1 MLRIIIWREFL
12 ANILTLRFLLGLI
25 ICTGLV
31 SLNTWVLVRS
41 YKHRLQDYRRA
52 VDANTNEVRNIQVYS
67 ELSYRHSPRAEKN
80 PPLLSILNEGLGG
93 RLGNSVKVS
102 HVVVPV
108 KATHHGSD
116 NPYLVVFP
124 RIDLTLVFQIV
135 ISLLAFLFSYDAIAG
150 ERQSGTLAV
159 VLSNPVPRGKLLFG
173 KYLGGIVSLA
183 IPLVFSL
190 LVALLF
196 VFLSPYVVISVSD
209 WARIAIF
216 CLVSLIYMSVFFT
229 LGMLFSTWVGRT
241 TTALILTMFFWVLF
255 VLIFPRA
262 SAFVVSKLLPIKSDA
277 HVSTE
282 GYIHLLSSKRGGLS
296 QHRLHESWQN
306 FKRELEDFKK
316 KRDFELVFNGMT
328 GSWALIGHEY
338 SGSFS
343 GPADQLPTFHEF
355 LNFQEELNIQYA
367 DEVGRLRK
375 EYLIQNPIRQAK
387 LSQQISSFSPAAVYW
402 DATAILAGTD
412 LDSHLR
418 FLDEARQYRLEL
430 IQYLRDQNAFASE
443 AWYNPEAFA
452 KIGGED
458 IPLFRERSQS
468 LSAILSRMSFN
479 VGVLI
484 LLNAVFF
491 LLTYLLFLRSDVS

>member
-12 ANILTLRFLLGLI
+12 ANILTLRFLLGLV
-25 ICTGLV
+25 ICAGLV

-41 YKHRLQDYRRA
+41 YTHRLGDYRRA
-52 VDANTNEVRNIQVYS
+52 VDANTNEVRNIQTYS
-67 ELSYRHSPRAEKN
+67 QISYSHSPSAEKK

-108 KATHHGSD
+108 KTTQHGSD

-124 RIDLTLVFQIV
+124 RTDLTLVFQIV

-150 ERQSGTLAV
+150 ERQSGTLAL
-159 VLSNPVPRGKLLFG
+159 VLSNPIPRGKLLFG
-173 KYLGGIVSLA
+173 KYLGGILSLT

-190 LVALLF
+190 LVAMLF

-209 WARIAIF
+209 WARIGIF

-262 SAFVVSKLLPIKSDA
+262 SAFTVSKLIPIKSED
-277 HVSTE
+277 HVSFE
-282 GYIHLLSSKRGGLS
+282 SYFRLMFSKREDPS
-296 QHRLHESWQN
+296 QHQLHELSRN
-306 FKRELEDFKK
+306 FERELEDFKK
-316 KRDFELVFNGMT
+316 KRHFKLLFNGSM
-328 GSWALIGHEY
+328 SSYSLMGHEY
-338 SGSFS
+338 VGSLV
-343 GPADQLPTFHEF
+343 GAPNQLPTFHEF
-355 LNFQEELNIQYA
+355 LEFQEELNIQYA

-375 EYLIQNPIRQAK
+375 EFLIQNPIRQAK
-387 LSQQISSFSPAAVYW
+387 LTQQISSFSPASVYW
-402 DATAILAGTD
+402 YATAILAGTD
-412 LDSHLR
+412 LDSHLK
-418 FLDEARQYRLEL
+418 FLDEARQYRRGL
-430 IQYLRDQNAFASE
+430 IRYLRDQNVFASE
-443 AWYNPEAFA
+443 AWYNPEAFT
-452 KIGGED
+452 KIDAGGL
-458 IPLFRERSQS
+458 PLFRERPES
-468 LSAILSRMSFN
+468 LSTILSRMSFN

-484 LLNAVFF
+484 LLNVVFF

>member
-41 YKHRLQDYRRA
+41 YKHRLGDYRRA
-52 VDANTNEVRNIQVYS
+52 VDANTNEVRKIQTYS
-67 ELSYRHSPRAEKN
+67 QLSYSRSSRAEKK
-80 PPLLSILNEGLGG
+80 PPLLSILNEGLEG
-93 RLGNSVKVS
+93 RLGNNVKVS
-102 HVVVPV
+102 HVVTPV
-108 KATHHGSD
+108 NATQHGSD

-124 RIDLTLVFQIV
+124 RTDLTFVFQIV

-150 ERQSGTLAV
+150 ERQNGTLAL
-159 VLSNPVPRGKLLFG
+159 VLSNPIPRSKLLFG
-173 KYLGGIVSLA
+173 KYLGGILSLTV
-183 IPLVFSL
+183 PLVFSL

-196 VFLSPYVVISVSD
+196 IFLSPHVVISASD
-209 WARIAIF
+209 WARIGIF

-262 SAFVVSKLLPIKSDA
+262 SAFAVSKLIPIKSEE
-277 HVSTE
+277 HVSFE
-282 GYIHLLSSKRGGLS
+282 SYFRLLFSKREDPS
-296 QHRLHESWQN
+296 QHRLHELSQN
-306 FKRELEDFKK
+306 FERELEDFK
-316 KRDFELVFNGMT
+316 LLFNGSM
-328 GSWALIGHEY
+328 SSYALMGHEY
-338 SGSFS
+338 IGSFF
-343 GPADQLPTFHEF
+343 GPPDQLPTFHEF
-355 LNFQEELNIQYA
+355 LQFQEELNIQYA

-387 LSQQISSFSPAAVYW
+387 LTQQISSFSPAAVYW
-402 DATAILAGTD
+402 HATAILTGTD

-418 FLDEARQYRLEL
+418 FLDEARQYRREL
-430 IQYLRDQNAFASE
+430 IRYLRNQNAFESE
-443 AWYNPEAFA
+443 AWYNPEAFT

-458 IPLFRERSQS
+458 IPLFRERPES

-484 LLNAVFF
+484 LLNVVFF

>member
-41 YKHRLQDYRRA
+41 YKHRLGDYRRA
-52 VDANTNEVRNIQVYS
+52 VDANTNEVRKIQTYS
-67 ELSYRHSPRAEKN
+67 QLSYSRSSRAEKK
-80 PPLLSILNEGLGG
+80 PPLLSILNEGLEG

-102 HVVVPV
+102 HVVTPV
-108 KATHHGSD
+108 NATQHGSD

-124 RIDLTLVFQIV
+124 RTDLTFVFQIV
-135 ISLLAFLFSYDAIAG
+135 ISLLAFLFSYDTIAG
-150 ERQSGTLAV
+150 ERQNGTLAL
-159 VLSNPVPRGKLLFG
+159 VLSNPIPRSKLLFG
-173 KYLGGIVSLA
+173 KYLGGILSLSV
-183 IPLVFSL
+183 PLVFSL

-196 VFLSPYVVISVSD
+196 IFLSPHVVISASD
-209 WARIAIF
+209 WARIGIF

-229 LGMLFSTWVGRT
+229 LGMLFSTWVGRA

-262 SAFVVSKLLPIKSDA
+262 SAFAVSKLLPIKSDA
-277 HVSTE
+277 HVSFE
-282 GYIHLLSSKRGGLS
+282 SYFRSLWSKRGDLS
-296 QHRLHESWQN
+296 QHRLHELWQN
-306 FKRELEDFKK
+306 FNRKLEDFKK
-316 KRDFELVFNGMT
+316 KRDFKLVFNGGT
-328 GSWALIGHEY
+328 NFHTLQGHEY
-338 SGSFS
+338 VGSFA
-343 GPADQLPTFHEF
+343 GPPDQLPTFHEF
-355 LNFQEELNIQYA
+355 LKFQEELNIQYA
-367 DEVGRLRK
+367 DEVGRIRR

-387 LSQQISSFSPAAVYW
+387 LTQQISSFSPAAVYW
-402 DATAILAGTD
+402 HATAILAGTD

-418 FLDEARQYRLEL
+418 FLDEARQYRREL
-430 IQYLRDQNAFASE
+430 IRYLRDQNAFESE
-443 AWYNPEAFA
+443 AWYNPEAFT

-458 IPLFRERSQS
+458 IPLFRERPES

-484 LLNAVFF
+484 LLNVVFF

>member
-12 ANILTLRFLLGLI
+12 ANIITLRFLLGLT

-41 YKHRLQDYRRA
+41 YTHRLGDYRRA
-52 VDANTNEVRNIQVYS
+52 VDANTNEVRNIQTYS
-67 ELSYRHSPRAEKN
+67 QLSYSRSPSAEKK
-80 PPLLSILNEGLGG
+80 PTLLSILNEGLEG

-102 HVVVPV
+102 HAVVPV
-108 KATHHGSD
+108 KATQHGSD

-124 RIDLTLVFQIV
+124 RTDLTFVFQIV

-150 ERQSGTLAV
+150 ERQNGTLAL
-159 VLSNPVPRGKLLFG
+159 VLSNPIPRSKLLFG
-173 KYLGGIVSLA
+173 KYLGGILSLTV
-183 IPLVFSL
+183 PLVFSL

-196 VFLSPYVVISVSD
+196 IFLSPHVVISASD
-209 WARIAIF
+209 WARIGIF

-229 LGMLFSTWVGRT
+229 LGMLFSTWIGRAM
-241 TTALILTMFFWVLF
+241 TALILTLFFWVLF
-255 VLIFPRA
+255 VLIFPGA
-262 SAFVVSKLLPIKSDA
+262 SAFAVSKLLPIKSDA
-277 HVSTE
+277 HLSTK
-282 GYIHLLSSKRGGLS
+282 GYIHLLLSKRGDLS

-328 GSWALIGHEY
+328 GSWALIGHEF
-338 SGSFS
+338 SGSFF
-343 GPADQLPTFHEF
+343 GPPDQLPTFHEF
-355 LNFQEELNIQYA
+355 LKFQEELNIQYA

-387 LSQQISSFSPAAVYW
+387 LTQQISSFSPAALYW
-402 DATAILAGTD
+402 HATAILAGTD

-418 FLDEARQYRLEL
+418 FLDEARQYRREL
-430 IQYLRDQNAFASE
+430 IRYLRDQNVFASE
-443 AWYNPEAFA
+443 AWYNSVAFK
-452 KIGGED
+452 KIGARD
-458 IPLFRERSQS
+458 IPLFREHPES
-468 LSAILSRMSFN
+468 LSAILSRLSFN

-484 LLNAVFF
+484 LLNVVFF

>member
-31 SLNTWVLVRS
+31 CLNTWVLVRS
-41 YKHRLQDYRRA
+41 YTHRLDDYRRA
-52 VDANTNEVRNIQVYS
+52 VDANTNEVRNIQTYS
-67 ELSYRHSPRAEKN
+67 QISYRHSPSAEKK

-108 KATHHGSD
+108 KTTQHGSD

-124 RIDLTLVFQIV
+124 RTDLTLVFQIV

-150 ERQSGTLAV
+150 ERQSGTLAL
-159 VLSNPVPRGKLLFG
+159 VLSNPIPRGKLLFG
-173 KYLGGIVSLA
+173 KYLGGILSLT

-190 LVALLF
+190 LVAMLF

-209 WARIAIF
+209 WGRIGIF

-262 SAFVVSKLLPIKSDA
+262 SAFAVSKLLPIKSDA
-277 HVSTE
+277 HVSNE
-282 GYIHLLSSKRGGLS
+282 GYIHLLSSKRGDPSL
-296 QHRLHESWQN
+296 HRLHELWEN
-306 FKRELEDFKK
+306 FMRELEDFKK
-316 KRDFELVFNGMT
+316 KRDFELSFNGFT
-328 GSWALIGHEY
+328 GSWTLICHQY
-338 SGSFS
+338 IGSFA
-343 GPADQLPTFHEF
+343 GPPDQLPTFHNF
-355 LNFQEELNIQYA
+355 LQFQEELNIQYA
-367 DEVGRLRK
+367 DDVGRLRK

-387 LSQQISSFSPAAVYW
+387 LTQQISSFSPAAVYW
-402 DATAILAGTD
+402 HATAILAGTD

-418 FLDEARQYRLEL
+418 FLDEARQYRREL
-430 IQYLRDQNAFASE
+430 IRYLRDQNAFASE
-443 AWYNPEAFA
+443 AWYNPEAFT
-452 KIGGED
+452 KMGTYD
-458 IPLFRERSQS
+458 IPLFREDPES
-468 LSAILSRMSFN
+468 LSAILSRMSLN

-484 LLNAVFF
+484 LLNMVFF

>member
-1 MLRIIIWREFL
+1 M
-12 ANILTLRFLLGLI
+12 
-25 ICTGLV
+25 
-31 SLNTWVLVRS
+31 RS
-41 YKHRLQDYRRA
+41 YTHRLGDYRRA
-52 VDANTNEVRNIQVYS
+52 VDANTDEVRKIQTYS
-67 ELSYRHSPRAEKN
+67 QLSYSRSSRAEKKS
-80 PPLLSILNEGLGG
+80 PLLSILNEGLEG

-102 HVVVPV
+102 HVVTPV
-108 KATHHGSD
+108 NATQHGSD

-124 RIDLTLVFQIV
+124 RTDLTFVFQIV

-150 ERQSGTLAV
+150 ERQNGTLAL
-159 VLSNPVPRGKLLFG
+159 VLSNPIPRSKLLFG
-173 KYLGGIVSLA
+173 KYLGGILSLTV
-183 IPLVFSL
+183 PLVFSL

-196 VFLSPYVVISVSD
+196 IFLSPHVVISASD
-209 WARIAIF
+209 WARIGIF

-262 SAFVVSKLLPIKSDA
+262 SAFAVSKLLPIKSDA

-282 GYIHLLSSKRGGLS
+282 GYIHSLLSKREDLS

-306 FKRELEDFKK
+306 FERELEDFKK
-316 KRDFELVFNGMT
+316 KRDFQLSFNGST
-328 GSWALIGHEY
+328 GSWTLRGHEY
-338 SGSFS
+338 VGSFA
-343 GPADQLPTFHEF
+343 GPPNQLPTFHDF
-355 LNFQEELNIQYA
+355 LQFQEELNIQYA
-367 DEVGRLRK
+367 DDVGRIRR

-387 LSQQISSFSPAAVYW
+387 LTQHISSFSPAAVYW
-402 DATAILAGTD
+402 HATAILAGTD

-418 FLDEARQYRLEL
+418 FLDEARQYRREL
-430 IQYLRDQNAFASE
+430 IRYLRDQNAFESE
-443 AWYNPEAFA
+443 AWYNPEAFT

-458 IPLFRERSQS
+458 IPLFRERPES

-484 LLNAVFF
+484 LLNVVFF

>member
-25 ICTGLV
+25 ICAGLV

-41 YKHRLQDYRRA
+41 YTHRLGDYRRA
-52 VDANTNEVRNIQVYS
+52 VEANTNEVCNIRAYS
-67 ELSYRHSPRAEKN
+67 ELSYRHSPRAEKK
-80 PPLLSILNEGLGG
+80 PPLLSILNEGLGK

-108 KATHHGSD
+108 KTTQHGSD

-124 RIDLTLVFQIV
+124 RTDLTLVFQIV

-150 ERQSGTLAV
+150 ERQSGTLAL
-159 VLSNPVPRGKLLFG
+159 VLSNAIPRGKLLLG
-173 KYLGGIVSLA
+173 KYLGGILSLT

-196 VFLSPYVVISVSD
+196 VFLSPHAVISLSD
-209 WARIAIF
+209 WGRIGIF

-262 SAFVVSKLLPIKSDA
+262 SAFAVSKLLPIKSDA
-277 HVSTE
+277 HVSNE
-282 GYIHLLSSKRGGLS
+282 GYIHLLSSKRGDPSL
-296 QHRLHESWQN
+296 HRLHELWEN
-306 FKRELEDFKK
+306 FMRELEDFKK
-316 KRDFELVFNGMT
+316 KRDFELSFNGST
-328 GSWALIGHEY
+328 GSWTLICHEY

-343 GPADQLPTFHEF
+343 GPPDQLPTFHEF

-387 LSQQISSFSPAAVYW
+387 LTQQISSFSPASVYW
-402 DATAILAGTD
+402 HATAILTGTD

-418 FLDEARQYRLEL
+418 FLDDARQYRLEL
-430 IQYLRDQNAFASE
+430 IRYLRDQNAFESE
-443 AWYNPEAFA
+443 AWYNLEAFK
-452 KIGGED
+452 KINTGD
-458 IPLFRERSQS
+458 IPIFRERPES
-468 LSAILSRMSFN
+468 LSAILSRMSLS

-484 LLNAVFF
+484 LLNVVFF
-491 LLTYLLFLRSDVS
+491 LLTYLLFLKSDVN

>member
-12 ANILTLRFLLGLI
+12 ANTLTLRFLLGLI
-25 ICTGLV
+25 ICIGLV

-41 YKHRLQDYRRA
+41 YTHRLGDYRRA

-67 ELSYRHSPRAEKN
+67 ELSYRHSPRAERR
-80 PPLLSILNEGLGG
+80 PTLLNILNEGLGG

-108 KATHHGSD
+108 KTTQHGSD

-124 RIDLTLVFQIV
+124 RTDLTLVFQIV

-150 ERQSGTLAV
+150 ERQSGTLAL
-159 VLSNPVPRGKLLFG
+159 VLSNPTPRGKLLFG
-173 KYLGGIVSLA
+173 KYLGGILSLT

-196 VFLSPYVVISVSD
+196 IFLSPHISISASD
-209 WARIAIF
+209 WGRIGIF

-229 LGMLFSTWVGRT
+229 LGMLFSAWVGRT

-282 GYIHLLSSKRGGLS
+282 GYIHLLSSKRGDLS
-296 QHRLHESWQN
+296 QHRLHESWEN
-306 FKRELEDFKK
+306 FERELEDFKK
-316 KRDFELVFNGMT
+316 KRDFELSFNGST
-328 GSWALIGHEY
+328 GSFTLICHEY
-338 SGSFS
+338 TGSFS
-343 GPADQLPTFHEF
+343 GPPDQLPTFHEF
-355 LNFQEELNIQYA
+355 LRFQEELNIQYA
-367 DEVGRLRK
+367 DEVGRLRR

-387 LSQQISSFSPAAVYW
+387 LTQQISSFSPAMVYW

-412 LDSHLR
+412 LDSHLK
-418 FLDEARQYRLEL
+418 FLYEARQYRLEL
-430 IQYLRDQNAFASE
+430 IQFLRDQNAFASK
-443 AWYNPEAFA
+443 AWYNPEAFK
-452 KIGGED
+452 KIDTGD
-458 IPLFRERSQS
+458 IPLFRERPQS
-468 LSAILSRMSFN
+468 LSAILSRMSLN
-479 VGVLI
+479 VGVLM
-484 LLNAVFF
+484 LLNVVFF
-491 LLTYLLFLRSDVS
+491 LLTYLLFLRSDVR

>member
-25 ICTGLV
+25 ICIGLV

-41 YKHRLQDYRRA
+41 YTHRLQDYRRA

-67 ELSYRHSPRAEKN
+67 ELSFRHSPRAEKK
-80 PPLLSILNEGLGG
+80 PPLLSIFNEGLAE
-93 RLGNSVKVS
+93 RLGNSVEVS
-102 HVVVPV
+102 HTLVPV
-108 KATHHGSD
+108 KATQHGSD

-124 RIDLTLVFQIV
+124 RTDLTLVFQIV

-150 ERQSGTLAV
+150 ERQSGTLAL
-159 VLSNPVPRGKLLFG
+159 VLSNAIPRGKLLFG
-173 KYLGGIVSLA
+173 KYLGGILSLT

-196 VFLSPYVVISVSD
+196 IFLSPHVSISVSD
-209 WARIAIF
+209 WARIGIF

-229 LGMLFSTWVGRT
+229 LGMLFSTRVGRA
-241 TTALILTMFFWVLF
+241 TTALIPIMIFWALF

-262 SAFVVSKLLPIKSDA
+262 SAFAVSKLLPIKSDA
-277 HVSTE
+277 HVSFE
-282 GYIHLLSSKRGGLS
+282 SYFRSFWSKRGDLS
-296 QHRLHESWQN
+296 QHRLHELWEN
-306 FKRELEDFKK
+306 FERELEDFKK
-316 KRDFELVFNGMT
+316 KRDFKLVFNGGT
-328 GSWALIGHEY
+328 NFRALQGHEY
-338 SGSFS
+338 VGSFA
-343 GPADQLPTFHEF
+343 GPPDQLPTFHDF
-355 LNFQEELNIQYA
+355 LQFQEELNIQYA
-367 DEVGRLRK
+367 DEVGRIRR

-387 LSQQISSFSPAAVYW
+387 LTQQISSFSPAAVYW
-402 DATAILAGTD
+402 HATAILTGTD

-418 FLDEARQYRLEL
+418 FLDEARQYRREL
-430 IQYLRDQNAFASE
+430 IRYLRDQNAFESE
-443 AWYNPEAFA
+443 AWYNPEAFK
-452 KIGGED
+452 KIDARD
-458 IPLFRERSQS
+458 IPLFREHPES

-484 LLNAVFF
+484 LLNVVFF

>member
-31 SLNTWVLVRS
+31 SLNTWVLLRS
-41 YKHRLQDYRRA
+41 YTHRLGDYRRA
-52 VDANTNEVRNIQVYS
+52 VDANTNEVRNIQTYS
-67 ELSYRHSPRAEKN
+67 QISYSHSPSAEKK
-80 PPLLSILNEGLGG
+80 PTLLSILNEGLEG

-108 KATHHGSD
+108 KTTQHGSD

-124 RIDLTLVFQIV
+124 RTDLTLVFQIV

-150 ERQSGTLAV
+150 ERQSGTLAL
-159 VLSNPVPRGKLLFG
+159 VLSNPTPRGKLLFG
-173 KYLGGIVSLA
+173 KYLGGILSLT

-196 VFLSPYVVISVSD
+196 IFLSPHVSISASD
-209 WARIAIF
+209 WGRIGIF
-216 CLVSLIYMSVFFT
+216 CLVSLIYLSVFFT

-241 TTALILTMFFWVLF
+241 ATALILAMFFWVSF

-262 SAFVVSKLLPIKSDA
+262 SAFAVSKLIPIKSED
-277 HVSTE
+277 HISFE
-282 GYIHLLSSKRGGLS
+282 SYFRLLFSKREDPS
-296 QHRLHESWQN
+296 QHRLNELSQN
-306 FKRELEDFKK
+306 FERELEDFKE
-316 KRDFELVFNGMT
+316 KRDFELSFNGSM
-328 GSWALIGHEY
+328 SSYALMGHEY
-338 SGSFS
+338 VGSLV
-343 GPADQLPTFHEF
+343 GAPNQLPTFHEF
-355 LNFQEELNIQYA
+355 LKFQEELNIQYA

-375 EYLIQNPIRQAK
+375 EFLIQNPIRQAK
-387 LSQQISSFSPAAVYW
+387 LTRQISSFSPASVYW
-402 DATAILAGTD
+402 HATAILSGTD

-418 FLDEARQYRLEL
+418 FLDEVRQYRYEL
-430 IQYLRDQNAFASE
+430 IHFLREQNAYESE
-443 AWYNPEAFA
+443 AWYNPEAFK
-452 KIGGED
+452 KIDTGD
-458 IPLFRERSQS
+458 IPLFRERPQS

-479 VGVLI
+479 VGVLM
-484 LLNAVFF
+484 LLNVVFF

>member
-1 MLRIIIWREFL
+1 MLGIIIWREFL
-12 ANILTLRFLLGLI
+12 ANVLTLRFLLGLI
-25 ICTGLV
+25 ICAGLV

-41 YKHRLQDYRRA
+41 YTHRLGDYRRA
-52 VDANTNEVRNIQVYS
+52 VEANTNEVRNIRAYS
-67 ELSYRHSPRAEKN
+67 ELSYRHSPRAEKK
-80 PPLLSILNEGLGG
+80 PPLLSVLNEGLGG

-108 KATHHGSD
+108 KARQHGSD

-150 ERQSGTLAV
+150 ERQSGTLAL
-159 VLSNPVPRGKLLFG
+159 VLSNPIPRGKLLAG
-173 KYLGGIVSLA
+173 KYLGGILSLT

-196 VFLSPYVVISVSD
+196 LFLSPYVVISLSD
-209 WARIAIF
+209 WARIGIF

-262 SAFVVSKLLPIKSDA
+262 SAFAVSKLLPVKSDA
-277 HVSTE
+277 HVSNE
-282 GYIHLLSSKRGGLS
+282 GYIHLLSSKRGDPS
-296 QHRLHESWQN
+296 EHRLHALWEN
-306 FKRELEDFKK
+306 FERELEDFKK
-316 KRDFELVFNGMT
+316 KRNFKLSFNGST
-328 GSWALIGHEY
+328 GSWTLICHEY
-338 SGSFS
+338 TGSFA
-343 GPADQLPTFHEF
+343 GPLDQLPTFHEF
-355 LNFQEELNIQYA
+355 LDFQEELNIQYA

-387 LSQQISSFSPAAVYW
+387 LTQQMSSFSPAVVYW
-402 DATAILAGTD
+402 HATAILAGTD
-412 LDSHLR
+412 LDTHLR
-418 FLDEARQYRLEL
+418 FLDEARQYRREL

-443 AWYNPEAFA
+443 AWYNPEAFT

-458 IPLFRERSQS
+458 IPLFRERTQS

-479 VGVLI
+479 VGVLM
-484 LLNAVFF
+484 LLNVVFF

>member
-1 MLRIIIWREFL
+1 MLRIIIWHEFP

-52 VDANTNEVRNIQVYS
+52 VDANTNEVRGIQVYS
-67 ELSYRHSPRAEKN
+67 GLSYRHSPRAEKKS
-80 PPLLSILNEGLGG
+80 PLLSILNEGLAG

-108 KATHHGSD
+108 KATQHGSD

-124 RIDLTLVFQIV
+124 RIDLTFVFQVV

-150 ERQSGTLAV
+150 ERQNGTLAL
-159 VLSNPVPRGKLLFG
+159 VLSNAIPRGKLLFG
-173 KYLGGIVSLA
+173 KYLGGILSLA

-196 VFLSPYVVISVSD
+196 IFLSPHVFISVSD
-209 WARIAIF
+209 WARIGIF

-241 TTALILTMFFWVLF
+241 TTALILTMFFWALF
-255 VLIFPRA
+255 VLVFPRA
-262 SAFVVSKLLPIKSDA
+262 SAFAVSKLLPIKSDA
-277 HVSTE
+277 HVSSE
-282 GYIHLLSSKRGGLS
+282 GYIYLLLSKRGDPS
-296 QHRLHESWQN
+296 QHRLHELWQN
-306 FKRELEDFKK
+306 FERELEDFKK
-316 KRDFELVFNGMT
+316 KRDFELAFNGMT
-328 GSWALIGHEY
+328 GSWTLICHEY
-338 SGSFS
+338 TGSFG
-343 GPADQLPTFHEF
+343 GPPDQLPTFHEF
-355 LNFQEELNIQYA
+355 LKFQEELNIQYA
-367 DEVGRLRK
+367 DEVGRIRR
-375 EYLIQNPIRQAK
+375 EYFIQNPIRQAK
-387 LSQQISSFSPAAVYW
+387 LTQQIASFSPAAVYW
-402 DATAILAGTD
+402 HATAILTGTD

-418 FLDEARQYRLEL
+418 FLDETRQYRREL
-430 IQYLRDQNAFASE
+430 IRYLRDQNAFESE
-443 AWYNPEAFA
+443 AWYNPEAFT

-458 IPLFRERSQS
+458 IPLFRERPQS

-479 VGVLI
+479 VGVLM
-484 LLNAVFF
+484 LLNVVFF

>member
-41 YKHRLQDYRRA
+41 YTHRLGDYRRA
-52 VDANTNEVRNIQVYS
+52 VDANTNEVRNIRAYS
-67 ELSYRHSPRAEKN
+67 ELSFRHSPRAEKK

-108 KATHHGSD
+108 KTTQHGSD

-124 RIDLTLVFQIV
+124 RTDLTLVFQIV

-150 ERQSGTLAV
+150 ERQSGTLAL
-159 VLSNPVPRGKLLFG
+159 VLSNPIPRGKLLFG
-173 KYLGGIVSLA
+173 KYLGGILSLT

-190 LVALLF
+190 LVAMLF

-209 WARIAIF
+209 WGRIGIF

-229 LGMLFSTWVGRT
+229 LGMLFSTWIGRT

-262 SAFVVSKLLPIKSDA
+262 SAFAVSKLLPIKSDA
-277 HVSTE
+277 HVSSE
-282 GYIHLLSSKRGGLS
+282 GYIHLLSSKRGDPS
-296 QHRLHESWQN
+296 QHRLHELWQN
-306 FKRELEDFKK
+306 FERELEDFKK
-316 KRDFELVFNGMT
+316 KWDFELSFNGST
-328 GSWALIGHEY
+328 STWTLIGHEY
-338 SGSFS
+338 NGSFG
-343 GPADQLPTFHEF
+343 GPPDRLPTFHEF

-387 LSQQISSFSPAAVYW
+387 LTQQISSFSPAAVYW
-402 DATAILAGTD
+402 HATTILAGTD
-412 LDSHLR
+412 LDNHLR
-418 FLDEARQYRLEL
+418 FLDEARQYRREL
-430 IQYLRDQNAFASE
+430 IRYLRDQNVFASE
-443 AWYNPEAFA
+443 AWYNPEAFT
-452 KIGGED
+452 KIDAGG
-458 IPLFRERSQS
+458 IPLFRERPES
-468 LSAILSRMSFN
+468 LSTILSRMSFN

-484 LLNAVFF
+484 LLNVVFF
-491 LLTYLLFLRSDVS
+491 LLTFVLFLRSDVS